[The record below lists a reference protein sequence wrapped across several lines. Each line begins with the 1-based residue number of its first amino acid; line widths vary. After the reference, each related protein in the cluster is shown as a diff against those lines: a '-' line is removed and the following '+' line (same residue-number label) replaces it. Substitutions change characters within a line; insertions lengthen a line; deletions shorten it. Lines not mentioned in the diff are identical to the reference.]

1 MCVKGAVCMV
11 PLRYVGLFCLRHRIS
26 RDGKWSHLSH
36 DVSPWWAVW
45 LGGDAVKFWGDI
57 HPTRDMLAELRLRAR
72 RCRAWFNELSR
83 DQRNLMELV
92 IVVVKGKVRS
102 LFLARLLLPIVKKLL
117 DAMGGIQALIG
128 EVAYKME
135 TVGLRLAQ
143 KLSQIAQAW
152 GNKSAAKWPEDK
164 GFVRFLTIMDKYK
177 PS

>member
-1 MCVKGAVCMV
+1 VLYVV
-11 PLRYVGLFCLRHRIS
+11 PRYVGLFGLRHRVF
-26 RDGKWSHLSH
+26 RDGRWRHLSD

-45 LGGDAVKFWGDI
+45 LGGDAVKFWDDI
-57 HPTRDMLAELRLRAR
+57 HPTRDMLAELRMRAR

-92 IVVVKGKVRS
+92 MLVVKGKVRS
-102 LFLARLLLPIVKKLL
+102 LFLARLLVPIVKKLL

-128 EVAYKME
+128 EIAYKMR
-135 TVGLRLAQ
+135 TDGLRLAQ

-164 GFVRFLTIMDKYK
+164 GFVQFLTIMDKYK
-177 PS
+177 PP